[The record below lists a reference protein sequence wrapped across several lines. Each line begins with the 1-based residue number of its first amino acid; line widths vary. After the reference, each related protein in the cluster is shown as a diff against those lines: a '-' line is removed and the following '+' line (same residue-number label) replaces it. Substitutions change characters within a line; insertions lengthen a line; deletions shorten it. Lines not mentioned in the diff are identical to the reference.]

1 MSFDKT
7 QYNIEY
13 RKKHKKQF
21 CVDLNIA
28 EYEELANFLKEK
40 GITKVKFVRDA
51 FKELK
56 EKEERK

>member
-1 MSFDKT
+1 MAFDQRK
-7 QYNIEY
+7 YKNEY
-13 RKKHKKQF
+13 RKKHIKVF

-28 EYEELANFLKEK
+28 EYEELANFLKLRN
-40 GITKVKFVRDA
+40 IPKVKFVRDA